1 MKYCLYNTLTV
12 HVLQEADKGSQMCN
26 RLLVLLLLLLLPVH
40 SHSTDVLRMD
50 FLWIDVK

>member
-26 RLLVLLLLLLLPVH
+26 RLLVLLLLLPVH
-40 SHSTDVLRMD
+40 SHSTDVLRKD
-50 FLWIDVK
+50 FT